1 MKVIFDR
8 WQAVKFG
15 YLFGV
20 NRKTLDYDMPS
31 KAAFRKVAEIFE
43 KTFAKCVKE
52 TKKVIWRIRSTLL
65 HSKICGDS

>member
-43 KTFAKCVKE
+43 KTFAKCVE
-52 TKKVIWRIRSTLL
+52 YV
-65 HSKICGDS
+65 